1 MKLKPLHDRVVVRRV
16 DEESRSAGGIV
27 IPDNA
32 REKPQRGEVVATG
45 PGEPLETGQIRA
57 LAVQAG
63 DSVLFGKFA
72 GSEVT
77 VDGEELVVLR
87 ESDILAIINDT

>member
-1 MKLKPLHDRVVVRRV
+1 MKLKPLHDRVVVRRL
-16 DEESRSAGGIV
+16 DEPSLSAGGIV

-32 REKPQRGEVVATG
+32 KEKPQRGEVLAAG
-45 PGEPLETGQIRA
+45 PGEPLDTGQTRA

-63 DSVLFGKFA
+63 DTVLFGKYA

-77 VDGEELVVLR
+77 LDGEEVVVLR
-87 ESDILAIINDT
+87 ESDILAIINE